1 MFVVK
6 TRIYLHNKEYKRI
19 VILTGDFDKNI
30 KTQFLSDKQLSVFSG
45 SRQYDCIHAV
55 LSLKNSGELMIADE
69 IPEFL
74 CYLVEI
80 GHIIN
85 TNITQMLS
93 SNQKFNKSRE
103 NIICFVE

>member
-45 SRQYDCIHAV
+45 SRT
-55 LSLKNSGELMIADE
+55 L
-69 IPEFL
+69 
-74 CYLVEI
+74 
-80 GHIIN
+80 
-85 TNITQMLS
+85 
-93 SNQKFNKSRE
+93 
-103 NIICFVE
+103 